1 MVAVP
6 DFVTSAT
13 LVAVMVT
20 VAAAAGAVSM
30 PSAVIVPDEVF
41 HVTALFAAFPCTL
54 AVNCNVPP
62 VPTEADAGDTVTDV
76 MPEGETG
83 AALTVTVADADLVE
97 SATLVAVTV
106 ADPAFPG
113 AVNSPAAEIDP
124 LEAVQVTAVF
134 VVLPCTVAVNGIVPP
149 VATLAVVGETEIEDT
164 GAGGSGAGFAV
175 AGAAV
180 ADNATTTGSELALLI
195 SERFPVVLPAIA
207 DANATANVLL
217 APEESVI
224 GVSSPDVLNPVPVTF
239 ASLMT
244 SDAEPVLVAVT
255 DCDAL
260 PPTAAVTETEFGV
273 TESVALPAS
282 ADGLGSAEVEMPPT
296 QPDNPNTPTTTVSR
310 NTRIAP
316 RFKPEQ
322 FKVRF
327 PD

>member
-1 MVAVP
+1 
-6 DFVTSAT
+6 
-13 LVAVMVT
+13 
-20 VAAAAGAVSM
+20 
-30 PSAVIVPDEVF
+30 
-41 HVTALFAAFPCTL
+41 
-54 AVNCNVPP
+54 
-62 VPTEADAGDTVTDV
+62 